1 MFVEMAQWMLKM
13 GASNP
18 RYYRKM
24 QVRWRYK
31 CFADGRILD
40 DGVKNVW
47 PRMSQRNYEGLSAA
61 PCGKTGMRL
70 WKVTRVGSKGTLG
83 GGVLRHSRTQLG
95 DWNGKNCLDGDSDS
109 GSFPRGFERSDD
121 LRRRTGPDAGIA
133 FEKADSSAP
142 SAGSRD
148 RSAVSQRSNRGGN
161 SIAEIHGRRSNTGAR
176 PYTSRGDSIREGKR
190 RRLFME
196 RVVRVDPRLTAAPQ
210 GIGDFDFRDKTRGS
224 FSVIG
229 DSSRGGLKSI
239 LDGKISETTV
249 GGTWH

>member
-1 MFVEMAQWMLKM
+1 M

-24 QVRWRYK
+24 QVKWRYK
-31 CFADGRILD
+31 CFANDRISA

-47 PRMSQRNYEGLSAA
+47 PRMSQRNYEGLAAA

-83 GGVLRHSRTQLG
+83 GGVVRRSRSQLG
-95 DWNGKNCLDGDSDS
+95 DWKGKNCLDGDSES
-109 GSFPRGFERSDD
+109 ELFPRGFERSDD

-133 FEKADSSAP
+133 SEKAGSSVP
-142 SAGSRD
+142 SAGRRD
-148 RSAVSQRSNRGGN
+148 KSAVSQRSNRGGN
-161 SIAEIHGRRSNTGAR
+161 SMAEIHGRRSNTGTR
-176 PYTSRGDSIREGKR
+176 PYTSRGDSMRGGKR

-196 RVVRVDPRLTAAPQ
+196 RVARVDPRLTAAPQ
-210 GIGDFDFRDKTRGS
+210 GIGDFDFRDKIRGS
-224 FSVIG
+224 LSVIG
-229 DSSRGGLKSI
+229 DSNRGGLKSI
-239 LDGKISETTV
+239 LDGKISEITV

>member
-1 MFVEMAQWMLKM
+1 M

-24 QVRWRYK
+24 QVKWRYK
-31 CFADGRILD
+31 CFADDRISA

-47 PRMSQRNYEGLSAA
+47 PRMSQRNYEGLAAA

-83 GGVLRHSRTQLG
+83 GGVVRRSRSQLE
-95 DWNGKNCLDGDSDS
+95 DWKGKNCLDGDSES
-109 GSFPRGFERSDD
+109 ELFPRGFERSDD

-133 FEKADSSAP
+133 SEKAGSSVP
-142 SAGSRD
+142 SAGRRD
-148 RSAVSQRSNRGGN
+148 KSAVSQRSNRGGN
-161 SIAEIHGRRSNTGAR
+161 SMAEIHGRRSNTGTR
-176 PYTSRGDSIREGKR
+176 PYTSRGDSMRGGKR

-196 RVVRVDPRLTAAPQ
+196 RVARVDPRLTAAPQ
-210 GIGDFDFRDKTRGS
+210 GIGDFDFRDKIRGS
-224 FSVIG
+224 LSVIG
-229 DSSRGGLKSI
+229 DSNRGGLKSI
-239 LDGKISETTV
+239 LDGKISEITV